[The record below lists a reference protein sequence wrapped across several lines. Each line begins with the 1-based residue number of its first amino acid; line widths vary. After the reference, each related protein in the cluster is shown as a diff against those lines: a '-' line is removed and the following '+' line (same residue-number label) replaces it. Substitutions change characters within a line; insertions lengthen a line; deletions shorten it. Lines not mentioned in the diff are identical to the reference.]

1 MHIAILE
8 EPFFKKFLTRK
19 QAYCLQH
26 QVIGSKVATYFYG
39 MLSSSKDQKS
49 REKDER
55 ADAK

>member
-26 QVIGSKVATYFYG
+26 QVIGSKVATYFSG
-39 MLSSSKDQKS
+39 ILSSSKDQKS
-49 REKDER
+49 TKDER